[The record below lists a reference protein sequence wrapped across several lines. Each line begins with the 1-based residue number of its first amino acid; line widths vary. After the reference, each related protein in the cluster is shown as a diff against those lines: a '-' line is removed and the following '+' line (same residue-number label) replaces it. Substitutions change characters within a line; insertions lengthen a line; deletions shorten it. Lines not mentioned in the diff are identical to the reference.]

1 MKGGWVDRWIE
12 GCLGRNMGEW
22 MSRGLNEGRI
32 EQTNNEAGDK
42 LVSSRSDG
50 ADGLPPLSPASSH
63 LPDGYLSCLWG
74 PEEIEKRG
82 GICESQ

>member
-1 MKGGWVDRWIE
+1 MK
-12 GCLGRNMGEW
+12 
-22 MSRGLNEGRI
+22 EGRK

-50 ADGLPPLSPASSH
+50 ADGLPCLSPASSH
-63 LPDGYLSCLWG
+63 LPDAYLSCLWG
-74 PEEIEKRG
+74 PEEMEKSG